1 MNYMDKNGELVVPN
15 KPNAYKFESF
25 IFDFFDILNDMII
38 YRVDRYKE
46 YAPIKNNVGIDSL
59 ESAREK
65 YKKC

>member
-1 MNYMDKNGELVVPN
+1 
-15 KPNAYKFESF
+15 
-25 IFDFFDILNDMII
+25 MII